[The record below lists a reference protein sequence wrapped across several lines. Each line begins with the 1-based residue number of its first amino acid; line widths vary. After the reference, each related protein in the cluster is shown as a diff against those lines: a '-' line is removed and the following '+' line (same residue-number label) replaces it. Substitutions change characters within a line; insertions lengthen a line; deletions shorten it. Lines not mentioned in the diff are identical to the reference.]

1 MHRQNE
7 LPGRIG
13 LGRPAAVVV
22 LFNAETGRRRVAG
35 PGGPKEDLPFVLP
48 PAMRIGRLQR
58 EDRPAGRD
66 DALQQE
72 LAVVLDPAAAGN
84 ADREQEPAVVEAVLV
99 GQLPQGPFRA
109 GGRGVAPERILLSGE
124 QVQFGGQERRGA
136 TRVVGTGLAQD
147 AQHCRHAGRV
157 LLGRVAPEQS
167 PAEFAPTGR
176 RPRAGVGALG
186 EAVEGGP
193 PQIQQPRVAADDLK
207 EDGGR
212 PGLPLDAGGRF
223 GIAEAP
229 LREQQFD
236 GPTGAVGRRLKPS
249 LFVDCPHRRQF
260 MQFVGRQRLPGGGQ
274 VPQLGG
280 RSGDVGQLPPAQNRL
295 HPLRRFVEQP
305 CREGLQVGLG
315 VGGVVQRRR
324 RGESRH
330 PLGPDPEAR
339 QRPPQQQGDVGGQRP
354 AVEMRAFEAASS
366 EGVVSEVARQALPTA
381 RLSACAGVA
390 IVKPH
395 FPFFSAYELSEQLL
409 KSAKSVK
416 RHVRSGGK
424 AFPCSAMDFHPLYD
438 ASFTDLT
445 DIRKRLVVDDGRT
458 RLTARPYLVSE
469 LSELP
474 DAVTGRDWAE
484 AHQWE
489 GLKDRVAALGRR
501 NSEGRQELPNSQ
513 THDLRGALFAGRAAA
528 EARFRLLLGRFPAFA
543 KAAEG
548 ARLFRSAVETSDTF
562 ETRFLDAMEASEF
575 WEGQEP

>member
-1 MHRQNE
+1 
-7 LPGRIG
+7 
-13 LGRPAAVVV
+13 
-22 LFNAETGRRRVAG
+22 
-35 PGGPKEDLPFVLP
+35 
-48 PAMRIGRLQR
+48 
-58 EDRPAGRD
+58 
-66 DALQQE
+66 
-72 LAVVLDPAAAGN
+72 
-84 ADREQEPAVVEAVLV
+84 
-99 GQLPQGPFRA
+99 
-109 GGRGVAPERILLSGE
+109 
-124 QVQFGGQERRGA
+124 
-136 TRVVGTGLAQD
+136 
-147 AQHCRHAGRV
+147 
-157 LLGRVAPEQS
+157 
-167 PAEFAPTGR
+167 
-176 RPRAGVGALG
+176 
-186 EAVEGGP
+186 
-193 PQIQQPRVAADDLK
+193 
-207 EDGGR
+207 
-212 PGLPLDAGGRF
+212 
-223 GIAEAP
+223 
-229 LREQQFD
+229 
-236 GPTGAVGRRLKPS
+236 
-249 LFVDCPHRRQF
+249 
-260 MQFVGRQRLPGGGQ
+260 
-274 VPQLGG
+274 
-280 RSGDVGQLPPAQNRL
+280 
-295 HPLRRFVEQP
+295 
-305 CREGLQVGLG
+305 
-315 VGGVVQRRR
+315 
-324 RGESRH
+324 
-330 PLGPDPEAR
+330 
-339 QRPPQQQGDVGGQRP
+339 
-354 AVEMRAFEAASS
+354 MRAFEAASS
-366 EGVVSEVARQALPTA
+366 EGVVSEVARQALPAA

-438 ASFTDLT
+438 ASFTDLI